1 MESRSSSSGLGEPA
15 AGQLSQTRGRGLLAP
30 VLAAALP
37 WHALGAPGTLARAER
52 TAAPTASSVRP
63 WSGAPRS
70 GFRYPSAAMQITTSP
85 APKSTILVE
94 VEVPAE
100 RLAQAVGE
108 ATRALSRRTKVP
120 GFRPGKAPRGVLEAV
135 LGHGAVLEEAVDRL
149 VQSSYRDALIEKEIL
164 PLTNADVEIVQA
176 EEGKPL
182 IFKAT
187 VPIRPEVALGDYTNF
202 NFRPEIET
210 TDEHKVDK
218 VIEELRDQ
226 NASLSPVEDR
236 GAKKGDYAVI
246 KYEGTRD
253 GVPFEGGS
261 AERMP
266 LIIGEDRLIPGF
278 EDELVG
284 LTVGDTKGF
293 DITFPADYGEES
305 LAGQKAHFEVEVRE
319 LREKILPDP
328 DDDFARSM
336 GDFTDLA
343 NLREEVKKRL
353 ERNALDKARHTFSD
367 QIIEYAI
374 ANATIDLPDVLVEQE
389 VEVMHDEF
397 RSALARQGISDEAYA
412 KVSGKTHE
420 ELHADFRPDAEKRVK
435 VLLVLSKIAEVEN
448 LTIGD
453 ADVDAEIAKGK
464 ERYAGDQKLTK
475 YFESERGRNYIR
487 STLRRSRVVEKLVDD
502 WLAAHPEHPAIP
514 HVEDGPA
521 DTIDDDQARSVAAVG
536 ATDPGSI
543 LDPDGHDHDHSD
555 HHHHSDHDHD
565 HDPAESGEPAP
576 AG

>member
-1 MESRSSSSGLGEPA
+1 
-15 AGQLSQTRGRGLLAP
+15 
-30 VLAAALP
+30 
-37 WHALGAPGTLARAER
+37 
-52 TAAPTASSVRP
+52 
-63 WSGAPRS
+63 
-70 GFRYPSAAMQITTSP
+70 MQITTTP

-94 VEVPAE
+94 VEVPAD

-149 VQSSYRDALIEKEIL
+149 VQSSYRDALLEKEIL

-187 VPIRPEVALGDYTNF
+187 VPIRPEVQLGDYTNF
-202 NFRPEIET
+202 NFRPQIET
-210 TDEHKVDK
+210 TDDPKVDK
-218 VIEELRDQ
+218 VIDELRDQ

-236 GAKKGDYAVI
+236 GARKGDYAVI

-284 LTVGDTKGF
+284 LKVGDTKGF
-293 DITFPADYGEES
+293 DITFPADYGEET
-305 LAGQKAHFEVEVRE
+305 LAGQRARFEVEIRE
-319 LREKILPDP
+319 LREKILPDA

-343 NLREEVKKRL
+343 NLREEVTKRL
-353 ERNALDKARHTFSD
+353 QRNALDKARHTFSD
-367 QIIEYAI
+367 QIIEYAV

-435 VLLVLSKIAEVEN
+435 VLLVLSRIAEAEG
-448 LTIGD
+448 LQISD
-453 ADVDAEIAKGK
+453 AQVDAEIARDK

-502 WLAAHPEHPAIP
+502 WLAAHPDHPAIP

-521 DTIDDDQARSVAAVG
+521 DTMDEEQARSVAAVG

-543 LDPDGHDHDHSD
+543 LVRDGHGHDHDHGD
-555 HHHHSDHDHD
+555 HHHHSDHDHE
-565 HDPAESGEPAP
+565 AAQSGEPAP